1 MATKAILEGRRS
13 DKAFVRFSEGDLKH
27 MAVLL
32 ERPLIRAR
40 DSRTD
45 KPTFRSTY
53 VSPMYNEYGR
63 EVKRRRLDDVC
74 TAGGGA

>member
-1 MATKAILEGRRS
+1 MATKAILEGRSS
-13 DKAFVRFSEGDLKH
+13 DKAFVRVSEGDLKH

-45 KPTFRSTY
+45 KPIFVVRT
-53 VSPMYNEYGR
+53 
-63 EVKRRRLDDVC
+63 
-74 TAGGGA
+74 